1 MHDARLALNG
11 LSWVCYA
18 CRSKDS
24 ENSFTAIYEQQHST
38 EWEKAWVNGLWD
50 ILLLL
55 HTLVHFTWW
64 FVVVIC
70 TWYFLNECS
79 RVLFKI
85 CGVSLSVM
93 PNDMFPEIPIL
104 RIWKWARWTQN
115 GFSPVCVNRC
125 LLRSH
130 FLAKEAGHCWHLN
143 RFSPVC
149 LLEWSFR

>member
-1 MHDARLALNG
+1 MHDARLALDG

-24 ENSFTAIYEQQHST
+24 ENSLTAIYEQQHST
-38 EWEKAWVNGLWD
+38 EWVKAWVNGLWD

-64 FVVVIC
+64 FVLVIC

-93 PNDMFPEIPIL
+93 PNDMFLEITTL
-104 RIWKWARWTQN
+104 RIWSGALLTSGWFLSSMCYKMSIEVPL
-115 GFSPVCVNRC
+115 FSKRSRT
-125 LLRSH
+125 LLALES
-130 FLAKEAGHCWHLN
+130 
-143 RFSPVC
+143 
-149 LLEWSFR
+149 LLSSMPPGMVL